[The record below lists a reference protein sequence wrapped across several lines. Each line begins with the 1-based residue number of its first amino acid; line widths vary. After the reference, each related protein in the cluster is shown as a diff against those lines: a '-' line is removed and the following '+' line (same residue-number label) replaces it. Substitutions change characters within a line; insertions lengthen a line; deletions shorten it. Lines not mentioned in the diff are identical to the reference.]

1 MVNDFEMQD
10 PMEDE
15 AYDRAEFQAEMNR
28 LHPEFHE
35 IEDVSQYDI
44 PEDPCGHGDVT
55 ESFRIECLECGKRF
69 TTEEDDVEEIRCP
82 SCGGVDL
89 EVA

>member
-1 MVNDFEMQD
+1 MVYMNL
-10 PMEDE
+10 E
-15 AYDRAEFQAEMNR
+15 AYDGDSDADNREDTRMLEM
-28 LHPEFHE
+28 LSDDVPE
-35 IEDVSQYDI
+35 EDVSEYDV

-55 ESFRIECLECGKRF
+55 ENFRIECLECGKRF

-82 SCGGVDL
+82 KCGGVDL